1 MIVIAHMKTPA
12 TPAPFRFGPI
22 TSSLPFAVRI
32 AALLAILFSDP
43 SVCFGESQGSLPSD
57 HLRRGAN
64 GVTALDRYVAA
75 PDPNYT
81 FRLITSAPT
90 QDGTVYE
97 IEMTSQQWLTTNE
110 VNHPIWK
117 HWLSIAVPKEVKS
130 DIGFL
135 RIAGGNNDTPLP
147 ATPAEALRRS
157 DANLIRIAVE
167 SGTVTAELHN
177 IPNQPLIFG
186 NDGVPRSEDKLIAYT
201 WDKFLRNGDD
211 RWPARLPMT
220 KAAVRA
226 MDTITTFC
234 ASNEG
239 GKVRVERFMVAG
251 GSKRG
256 WTTWTTAAVDT
267 RVIAIVPIVIDV
279 LNNEK
284 SMRHHYAAYGFWAPA
299 IRDYEDQHIMDWM
312 GTPQNK
318 ALAKIEDPYEYRS
331 RFTMPK
337 LVLNDTGDQFFLP
350 DSSQF
355 YYGDLPGPKYLR
367 YVPNTDHS
375 MKGSDAWE
383 TVEAFYLAILRN
395 TPLPRYEWSIER
407 SSIKVKSIDTPSEV
421 KLWQASNPNARDFRL
436 ETLGPKWTSS
446 PLTLEK
452 GAVSARVPVPKK
464 GWTAYMVELTF
475 PGPGKL
481 PLKFTS
487 GVKVVPDRTDFE
499 FEPRPPIKR

>member
-1 MIVIAHMKTPA
+1 MKRSSPAKSTFQRPA
-12 TPAPFRFGPI
+12 T
-22 TSSLPFAVRI
+22 SLQFTLAIATASLGLLLVGTAANGREST
-32 AALLAILFSDP
+32 AALEAS
-43 SVCFGESQGSLPSD
+43 
-57 HLRRGAN
+57 HTRHGAN
-64 GVTALDRYVAA
+64 GVTALDRYVAE
-75 PDPNYT
+75 PDPNYS
-81 FRLITSAPT
+81 FKLITSAPT
-90 QDGTVYE
+90 PTGTVYE

-117 HWLSIAVPKEVKS
+117 HWLSIAVPKDVQGET
-130 DIGFL
+130 GFL
-135 RIAGGNNDTPLP
+135 FITGGSNDKAMPGTPE
-147 ATPAEALRRS
+147 EALRRS
-157 DANLIRIAVE
+157 DGNLIRIAVE
-167 SGTVTAELHN
+167 TKTVTAELHN
-177 IPNQPLIFG
+177 VPNEPLIFG
-186 NDGVPRSEDKLIAYT
+186 NDGVPRTEDKLIAYT

-226 MDTITTFC
+226 MDTITKFC
-234 ASNEG
+234 ASDEG
-239 GKVRVERFMVAG
+239 GKIRVERFMVAG

-267 RVIAIVPIVIDV
+267 RVIAIAPIVIDV

-284 SMRHHYAAYGFWAPA
+284 SMRHHYAAYGFWSPA

-318 ALAKIEDPYEYRS
+318 ALAKIEDPYEYRV

-383 TVEAFYLAILRN
+383 SVQAFYQYILEN
-395 TPLPRYEWSIER
+395 TPLPRYEWTIER
-407 SSIKVKSIDTPSEV
+407 SSIKVKAIDAPREI
-421 KLWQASNPNARDFRL
+421 KLWQATNPDARDFRL

-446 PLTLEK
+446 PLVLEK
-452 GAVSARVPVPKK
+452 GAVVARVPEPKK
-464 GWTAYMVELTF
+464 GWTAFMVELTYD
-475 PGPGKL
+475 GLGKH
-481 PLKFTS
+481 PLKMTS
-487 GVKVVPDRTDFE
+487 GVKVVPDKTDFE
-499 FEPRPPIKR
+499 FEPRPPIKK